1 MRTLRLPKTLGA
13 VALAG
18 GILLAGCTEDF
29 AAINTNPNAPT
40 DVNSRFLVSSA
51 MRDAAAN
58 VLGNN
63 FLNLWAQHTSRIEY
77 AWDGRYDVRDYS
89 GMWTGFY
96 AGPMAD
102 FGEIES
108 KGAEAGRPNDQAVG
122 TIMKAWL
129 FQSVTDLWGD
139 VPYSQAL
146 LGDENTQ
153 PAYDSQQ
160 EVYQGLISALTAAAG
175 LINTAGD
182 NFGDADLI
190 YGGNMEGWR
199 MFANSLRLRL
209 AMRLT
214 EIDAAAAR
222 AEAAA
227 AISAGVFGSNA
238 DHATFQWLN
247 ELGSNNP
254 WFSGEVERPGGHR
267 ISATIVDTLRS
278 YGDPRLA
285 VYARTNDQGEF
296 VGHQSGLR
304 DGHGIPFPARSM
316 IGARFVRDLANPSML
331 MSYSE
336 VLFLEAEAA
345 ARGYT
350 GGNAGQLYHDA
361 IRASMEW
368 YGVGSADIDAYLA
381 DPRVAY
387 DAARGLEQIGLQLWI
402 GFFGQGIEAFSSW
415 RRTGQP
421 NLVAGPDNV
430 TGGLIPRR
438 LKYSEEEQ
446 SLNSGNLQA
455 AISRQGGADLGDR
468 VWWDPVR

>member
-1 MRTLRLPKTLGA
+1 
-13 VALAG
+13 VALTG

-102 FGEIES
+102 FSEIES
-108 KGAEAGRPNDQAVG
+108 QGAEAGRPNDQAVG

-129 FQSVTDLWGD
+129 YQSVTDLWGD

-153 PAYDSQQ
+153 PQYNAQQ
-160 EVYQGLISALTAAAG
+160 EVYEGLLAQLAAAG
-175 LINTAGD
+175 GLTSPGGD
-182 NFGDADLI
+182 NYQDADLI
-190 YGGNMEGWR
+190 YQGDMERWR
-199 MFANSLRLRL
+199 IFANSLRLRL

-214 EIDAAAAR
+214 EVDPATAR
-222 AEAAA
+222 AEAAS
-227 AISAGVFGSNA
+227 AIAAGVFGSND
-238 DHATFQWLN
+238 DHAIFRWLN

-267 ISATIVDTLRS
+267 ISSTIVDTLKS
-278 YGDPRLA
+278 YEDPRLA
-285 VYARTNDQGEF
+285 VFARPNDEGEY
-296 VGHQSGLR
+296 VGHQSGLK
-304 DGHGIPFPARSM
+304 DGHGIPFPARSK
-316 IGARFVRDLANPSML
+316 IGARFVRDLPNPSVL

-350 GGNAGQLYHDA
+350 GGNAAQLYHDA

-368 YGVGSADIDAYLA
+368 YDIASADTEAYLA
-381 DPRVAY
+381 SPRVAY
-387 DAARGLEQIGLQLWI
+387 DPARGLEQIGLQMWV
-402 GFFGQGIEAFSSW
+402 GFFGQGIEAFSNW
-415 RRTGQP
+415 RRTGYP
-421 NLVAGPDNV
+421 NLAAGPDNV
-430 TGGLIPRR
+430 TGGIIPRR
-438 LKYSEEEQ
+438 LRYSEEEQ
-446 SLNSGNLQA
+446 SLNSANLSA
-455 AISRQGGADLGDR
+455 AISRQGGAELGDR
-468 VWWDPVR
+468 VWWNPTR